1 MKRILHIMGG
11 MNRAGAES
19 MIMTIY
25 RAIDKTKFQFD
36 FLVYSKDHQDFE
48 DEILSLGGRVI
59 HNPSCGSGFKSIT
72 NIRKVLKQYGP
83 YCAIHAAT
91 LHNSAFALLSTI
103 GIKQCRRIVHSH
115 NTCNTLNPNPIKRI
129 YNAITKLII
138 RKLADEYIACGLE
151 AGYYL
156 FGQRIFD
163 QKGIVLNNSV
173 DIESFFHTN
182 SQSVESLKKSFG
194 ITDQIVIG
202 SVARLNEV
210 KNHKKMLSIASEL
223 NRRNI
228 NFSMIFV
235 GKGELATQLKEETK
249 ERGLT
254 GNIIFTGVRNDIN
267 HLMHLFDVFLMP
279 SHFEGNPVTLIESQI
294 ACLPA
299 VISDNITDKIDLGLK
314 LIHRLPI
321 SASDS
326 EWADMIASVKKTPI
340 PHEIVTQA
348 VIDHGY
354 DLSYNIR
361 LLSSLY
367 DK

>member
-1 MKRILHIMGG
+1 

-25 RAIDKTKFQFD
+25 RAIDKSRFQFD
-36 FLVYSKDHQDFE
+36 FLVYTNDHQDFE

-59 HNPSCGSGFKSIT
+59 HQPLCGNGLKSIT

-91 LHNSAFALLSTI
+91 LHNSAFALLATI

-129 YNAITKLII
+129 YNATTKIII
-138 RKLADEYIACGLE
+138 RMLADEYLACGLE

-156 FGQRIFD
+156 FGKNLFD
-163 QKGIVLNNSV
+163 RKGIVLNNSV
-173 DIESFFHTN
+173 DIETFYN
-182 SQSVESLKKSFG
+182 VDIPAVKSLRKSFN
-194 ITDQIVIG
+194 IFDQIVIG

-210 KNHKKMLSIASEL
+210 KNHTRMLSIASEL
-223 NRRNI
+223 KRRNI
-228 NFSMIFV
+228 NFKMIFV
-235 GKGELATQLKEETK
+235 GKGKLEAQLKEETTK
-249 ERGLT
+249 RDLT
-254 GNIIFTGVRNDIN
+254 GNILFTGVRNDIN

-299 VISDNITDKIDLGLK
+299 VISDNITDQIDLGLN
-314 LIHRLPI
+314 LIHRLPL

-326 EWADMIASVKKTPI
+326 EWADKITLVKKTPI
-340 PHEIVTQA
+340 PHKIITHA

-354 DLSYNIR
+354 DLTYNVK